1 MGGGGRAH
9 AAGFW
14 SSLLRHAVNG
24 IGQALPPTRMFRVR
38 RWLLAFCN
46 VGVGADVNVCGGALI
61 FGRGQF
67 QIGAS
72 TWISPGL
79 RAYTHVDAAISIG
92 KGCDIGPEVSLI
104 TGSHEIGGS
113 SRRAGN
119 GTAASISIGDGCWI
133 GARVTILGGV
143 SVGEGSI
150 IAAGS
155 VVTRDVP
162 AHSLAAGVPSRVK
175 RPLAT

>member
-1 MGGGGRAH
+1 M
-9 AAGFW
+9 AGVLT
-14 SSLLRHAVNG
+14 SLLRHAANG
-24 IGQALPPTRMFRVR
+24 VGQILPPTRMFLLR
-38 RWLLAFCN
+38 RWLLALCN
-46 VGVGADVNVCGGALI
+46 VDVGADVNVCGSALI
-61 FGRGQF
+61 FGRGQL

-79 RAYTHVDAAISIG
+79 RVYTHVDAAISIG
-92 KGCDIGPEVSLI
+92 KSCDIGPEVSLV
-104 TGSHEIGGS
+104 TGSHEIGGP

-143 SVGEGSI
+143 SIREGAV

-155 VVTRDVP
+155 VVTGDVP
-162 AHSLAAGVPSRVK
+162 AHFLAAGVPCRVK
-175 RPLAT
+175 RPLST